1 MQRKSY
7 PLPGGFQSRDLFA
20 GVAVFFIALPLCLG
34 VAISCGTPP
43 ISGIIAGI
51 VGGILVGAI
60 SRSQT
65 SVSGPAAG
73 LTVIVISQMNA
84 LGSFQAFLLALLFAG
99 ILQILFGALKLGFIS
114 GFFPNCVLRGLL
126 TAIGVILV
134 LKQIPHLLGHDA
146 DPESDMAF
154 LQPDGENTFSELM
167 RTAFDINVGAASVG
181 ISCLIFLLL
190 WDRAKRFNT
199 SLVPATL
206 AVIFLGILIA
216 ELLGAFGGA
225 WAIEAGHRVNVPTFN
240 SLSGLTALLQFPDWS
255 AAGRPE
261 VYVAAITLAVTA
273 SLKTLLNVEA
283 VDKLDPWK
291 RNTPTSRELIAQGVG
306 NVICGLVGG
315 LPVSSVIVRSSV
327 NIHAGARTRVA
338 TIVNGILLAVC
349 FVLLPQFLN
358 RIPYAC
364 VAAILIVTG
373 IKLINFKQLKSLRHQ
388 EWAQALPFLV
398 TIFAIVLSDL
408 LVGVMIGLG
417 TSIGFILASNLRSPL
432 FRVVEKHIGGDVL
445 HITLAN
451 QVSFLNRASLTK
463 TFESIPDG
471 SHVLLDARDT
481 DYIDPDILDM
491 IKEFEQDR
499 GPAHNIAV
507 SLLGFRQYYEL
518 AEDKILFADFT
529 SRELRDTLTPAGVLQ
544 ILRDGNERFASGTRL
559 SRDLNRQ
566 MAATATGQFPL
577 AAVLGCIDS
586 RAPTEMIFDV
596 GLGDLL
602 ICRVAGNVAREKV
615 IASLEYAVVVAG
627 VKLIVVMGHTRCGA
641 VISSVEL
648 AASGKTAYEQTGC
661 NNLDVL
667 VNEIQKVIDR
677 NAAKE
682 AVAQSP
688 EAKII
693 YADDVA
699 RKNVKQMMKTISDRS
714 ECLRKRIENGS
725 IEVVGCMY
733 DVATG
738 RVSFDI
744 A

>member
-1 MQRKSY
+1 MLRKSY
-7 PLPGGFQSRDLFA
+7 TLPGGIQTRDLFA

-43 ISGIIAGI
+43 ISGIIAGV
-51 VGGILVGAI
+51 VGGVVVGLI
-60 SRSQT
+60 SQSQT
-65 SVSGPAAG
+65 SISGPAAG
-73 LTVIVISQMNA
+73 LTVIVVTQMNA
-84 LGSFQAFLLALLFAG
+84 LGSFQTFLLAVVLAG
-99 ILQILFGALKLGFIS
+99 LLQILFGLLKLGFIS
-114 GFFPNCVLRGLL
+114 GFFPNSVLRGLL

-146 DPESDMAF
+146 DPESDMSF

-167 RTAFDINVGAASVG
+167 RTAFDINVGATTVG
-181 ISCLIFLLL
+181 LMCLAFLLL
-190 WDRAKRFNT
+190 WDRAKRL
-199 SLVPATL
+199 SLSLMPATL
-206 AVIFLGILIA
+206 VVIFLGIAIA
-216 ELLGAFGGA
+216 ELLGAIGGS
-225 WAIEAGHRVNVPTFN
+225 WIIEPNHRVNIPTFGT
-240 SLSGLTALLQFPDWS
+240 LSGLVAQFQFPDWS
-255 AAGRPE
+255 AARRPD
-261 VYVAAITLAVTA
+261 VYLAAITLAVTA

-291 RNTPTSRELIAQGVG
+291 RNTPTNRELVAQGVG
-306 NVICGLVGG
+306 NVVCGLVGG

-327 NIHAGARTRVA
+327 NIHAGARTRVS

-349 FVLLPQFLN
+349 VVLLPQFLN

-373 IKLINFKQLKSLRHQ
+373 IKLINFKQLKSLAQQ
-388 EWAQALPFLV
+388 EWAQVLPFLV
-398 TIFAIVLSDL
+398 TVFAIVLSDL
-408 LVGVMIGLG
+408 LIGVLIGLA

-432 FRVVEKHIGGDVL
+432 WRVVEKHIGGDVL

-471 SHVLLDARDT
+471 THVLLDARDT

-491 IKEFEQDR
+491 IKEFEQER
-499 GPAHNIAV
+499 GPVHNIQV
-507 SLLGFRQYYEL
+507 SLLGFRQHYEQV
-518 AEDKILFADFT
+518 EDKILFADFT

-544 ILRDGNERFASGTRL
+544 ILKEGNERFLLGTRL

-566 MAATATGQFPL
+566 MAATADGQYPM

-615 IASLEYAVVVAG
+615 IASLEYAAVVAG
-627 VKLIVVMGHTRCGA
+627 VKLLVVMGHTRCGA

-648 AASGKTAYEQTGC
+648 AASGKTAYEKTGC
-661 NNLDVL
+661 NHLDVL
-667 VNEIQKVIDR
+667 VNEIQKVIDPD
-677 NAAKE
+677 AARE
-682 AVAQSP
+682 AINRSP
-688 EAKII
+688 EAKIA
-693 YADDVA
+693 YADEVA
-699 RKNVKQMMKTISDRS
+699 RRNVKQMMKTICDRS
-714 ECLRKRIENGS
+714 ECLRKRVENGS
-725 IEVVGCMY
+725 IEVVGCIY
-733 DVATG
+733 DVASG
-738 RVSFDI
+738 RVIFDI